1 MRGRRVQ
8 SGETPLMLAAKDCET
23 EVVAA
28 LEDALKIEEMRK
40 EAGASALFFP
50 PHTQTPPS
58 RSGGRVGACTAATY
72 VYVGTVWLLSH
83 GAQRGCVNIRGWD
96 GNDIASSPE
105 P

>member
-1 MRGRRVQ
+1 MQ

-58 RSGGRVGACTAATY
+58 RSGGRCMHGRDVCLCGCRLAAVARRTAGVCEHPGVG
-72 VYVGTVWLLSH
+72 W
-83 GAQRGCVNIRGWD
+83 
-96 GNDIASSPE
+96 E
-105 P
+105 